1 MTLCFRFKKM
11 HENLQVQFG
20 QYFLSVTVVKIIRYG
35 LIAIIKEKKIFLK
48 TFYLQNINDF
58 NNYS

>member
-35 LIAIIKEKKIFLK
+35 LIAIIKEKNL
-48 TFYLQNINDF
+48 
-58 NNYS
+58 S

>member
-1 MTLCFRFKKM
+1 M

-35 LIAIIKEKKIFLK
+35 LIAIIKEKKSFLK
-48 TFYLQNINDF
+48 LSIYKILMTSIITAKKY
-58 NNYS
+58 